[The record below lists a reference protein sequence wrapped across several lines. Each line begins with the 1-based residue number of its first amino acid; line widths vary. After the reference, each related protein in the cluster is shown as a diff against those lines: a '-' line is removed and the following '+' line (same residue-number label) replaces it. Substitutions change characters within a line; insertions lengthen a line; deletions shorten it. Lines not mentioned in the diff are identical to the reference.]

1 MSESIIEPR
10 SLDTLIRKAGRS
22 RRWLAAAVGVHSQT
36 IGKWCRKDRSMDA
49 TVIGMVAR
57 ELLLSDA
64 EELALQRW
72 AAVRAE
78 AAKGGQ

>member
-10 SLDTLIRKAGRS
+10 SLDTLIRKAGRT
-22 RRWLAAAVGVHSQT
+22 RRWLAKAVGVHSQT

-49 TVIGMVAR
+49 TVIGIVSR

-72 AAVRAE
+72 AGGP
-78 AAKGGQ
+78 AKATP